1 VNQLT
6 FALRNQS
13 QAGGND
19 SRLIR
24 RARSDAWSMRFNDPT
39 GELLI
44 DDELIV
50 LLSCIDGL
58 HEMS

>member
-1 VNQLT
+1 
-6 FALRNQS
+6 
-13 QAGGND
+13 
-19 SRLIR
+19 
-24 RARSDAWSMRFNDPT
+24 MRFNDPA

-58 HEMS
+58 REMS